1 MSGPSIVIDTL
12 PRLSRPVFIAGFDGW
27 GNAMDVSSGMADYLI
42 RTLRMTAFARLDA
55 DRFYRYDGAR
65 PRVHIARGTLKQYTP
80 PGGVFYA
87 AETAEGKRDV
97 VVLRAHEPSLRWAE
111 FADAVLSL
119 CADLGVTLIVTLGS
133 MYDSVLHTE
142 RLISGIAS
150 DDDLFGRLAAAD
162 IMPIDYQGPGAV
174 HTVLQTEGQKQG
186 FRCVSLW
193 CHCPF
198 YLENTV
204 HYGLLA
210 SLAERLS
217 GLAGLDLPTDALH
230 EGWREV
236 EARIEAL
243 IQEDPEVQA
252 VVENLKETEGKGDP
266 PRRPRPAPSGEK
278 VINLSDF
285 MEPK

>member
-1 MSGPSIVIDTL
+1 MNDPPIVVDTL
-12 PRLSRPVFIAGFDGW
+12 PRLTRPVFIAGFDGW

-55 DRFYRYDGAR
+55 ERFYRYDGAR
-65 PRVHIARGTLKQYTP
+65 PRVHIARGTLKQYAP

-87 AETAEGKRDV
+87 AETGEGKRDV
-97 VVLRAHEPSLRWAE
+97 VVLKANEPSMRWAE
-111 FADAVLSL
+111 FADSVLSL
-119 CADLGVTLIVTLGS
+119 CTDLGVTLIVTLGS

-150 DDDLFGRLAAAD
+150 DDDLFNRLAAAD

-174 HTVLQTEGQKQG
+174 HTVLQSEGQKRR

-193 CHCPF
+193 GHCPF

-210 SLAERLS
+210 SLAERLA
-217 GLAGLDLPTDALH
+217 GLAGVDLPVDSLH
-230 EGWREV
+230 EGWRED

-243 IQEDPEVQA
+243 IREDPEVQS
-252 VVENLKETEGKGDP
+252 VVENLKETGGKGA
-266 PRRPRPAPSGEK
+266 RPRPVPSGEK